1 MSELQLELI
10 LFLSILAGIAFYK
23 MCEALSLLFK
33 ELDRMNKVVRIN
45 DKVCDKARIN
55 KC

>member
-1 MSELQLELI
+1 MSELSIEPI
-10 LFLSILAGIAFYK
+10 LFLSVLAGIAFHK

-45 DKVCDKARIN
+45 GKVCDKARRVM
-55 KC
+55 

>member
-1 MSELQLELI
+1 MTELSIEPI
-10 LFLSILAGIAFYK
+10 LFLSVLAGIAFYK

-45 DKVCDKARIN
+45 DKVCDKARRVI
-55 KC
+55 